1 MTQARSS
8 ALGLFRNRFVQVIL
22 LSGFLLQIGIWV
34 RNYSILLYVTDMTEG
49 SKVAVSLISVAEFL
63 PIFVFSFIGGTFAD
77 RWLPKRTMIW
87 CDFLSAVSIF
97 TVLLTLHYG
106 SWKAIFF
113 VTFVSSILSQ
123 FSQPS
128 GLKLFKLHVPEEFL
142 QTGMSAYQTL
152 FAIFMVLGPGI
163 GTVVY
168 SHLGI
173 QFAIAITGF
182 MFLLSAGAL
191 LFLPA
196 DRVQGERG
204 ESHVWTEM
212 KAGFGYVLGS
222 RLLSRLG
229 GSFFFAGLGIG
240 LIQPLAIFLITD
252 RLGLP
257 KERLSWLLTVNG
269 IAMLIGGGLAIAFA
283 SKISPQKLLAL
294 GTVVSAVAIF
304 VCGLSTSFPLT
315 MVAQFFS
322 GLVGPFIQ
330 IGINTMVLR
339 NTEEAFVGRVNGIL
353 NPLFMGAMVITM
365 TLGGWL
371 AGLFELT
378 PVYLLSALLLL
389 VSAFI
394 LVPLFRM
401 REEQEEPAV
410 REPA

>member
-1 MTQARSS
+1 M
-8 ALGLFRNRFVQVIL
+8 
-22 LSGFLLQIGIWV
+22 
-34 RNYSILLYVTDMTEG
+34 
-49 SKVAVSLISVAEFL
+49 
-63 PIFVFSFIGGTFAD
+63 
-77 RWLPKRTMIW
+77 
-87 CDFLSAVSIF
+87 
-97 TVLLTLHYG
+97 
-106 SWKAIFF
+106 
-113 VTFVSSILSQ
+113 
-123 FSQPS
+123 
-128 GLKLFKLHVPEEFL
+128 
-142 QTGMSAYQTL
+142 
-152 FAIFMVLGPGI
+152 
-163 GTVVY
+163 
-168 SHLGI
+168 
-173 QFAIAITGF
+173 
-182 MFLLSAGAL
+182 
-191 LFLPA
+191 
-196 DRVQGERG
+196 
-204 ESHVWTEM
+204 
-212 KAGFGYVLGS
+212 
-222 RLLSRLG
+222 
-229 GSFFFAGLGIG
+229 
-240 LIQPLAIFLITD
+240 
-252 RLGLP
+252 
-257 KERLSWLLTVNG
+257 TVNG

-294 GTVVSAVAIF
+294 GTVVSAVAIS

-401 REEQEEPAV
+401 REQQEEPAV